1 MNIRRVSQN
10 SLLLFLHL
18 FFPKECVHCGRLL
31 DYRNR
36 EFLCPDCRKL
46 ITPVRQPLCDRCGR
60 PLPGEI
66 EYQFNCSTCRE
77 NPPRFRRARSAF
89 LLTGAGKSLVLKYKY
104 SSNPYLSSP
113 AINWILKTGGDEYR
127 WSDYDLIIPVPLH
140 PRKARERGFNQSGVL
155 SGGLNRRTGIKLS
168 RKALVRTRYT
178 KTQTRLG
185 RQERQKNV
193 KGAFRTSDRADL
205 SGKSILLVDDVFTTG
220 ATVNECARMLI
231 KAGASMVDVMTLA
244 RAG

>member
-1 MNIRRVSQN
+1 MNDRNKII
-10 SLLLFLHL
+10 LWILHL
-18 FFPKECVHCGRLL
+18 LFPKECVHCGRLL

-36 EFLCPDCRKL
+36 EYLCSVCREL
-46 ITPVRQPLCDRCGR
+46 ITPICPPLCDQCGR

-66 EYQFNCSTCRE
+66 EYQFNCSDCRE

-89 LLTGAGKSLVLKYKY
+89 LLTGPGKSLVLKYKY
-104 SSNPYLSSP
+104 SSNPYLSAP
-113 AINWILKTGGDEYR
+113 AINRLIKTGREEYC
-127 WSDYDLIIPVPLH
+127 WSDYDLIVPVPLH

-168 RKALVRTRYT
+168 RKTLVRTRYT
-178 KTQTRLG
+178 KTQTRLS
-185 RQERQKNV
+185 RQERQNNV
-193 KGAFRTSDRADL
+193 KGAFRVSNRADL

-231 KAGASMVDVMTLA
+231 KAGVVEIDVLTLA